1 MSSYRLNLCSCQPIS
16 RSSNSQILRQGH
28 IKISPDTI
36 KISGQILNQ
45 KNFSPF
51 SFQQRI
57 KENQI
62 SEGGQQQPKIEENPP
77 LKVPLCAYVEEKVP
91 IEEEPPL
98 NKTENGS
105 LPFNDP
111 ELGGCVQCQMEPFE
125 QCSAVPQK
133 SCEFVKDP
141 DCILCPSRS
150 PTSRLPKT
158 RPIAFDI
165 TDQNEVDKKTFCNG
179 SAFENRFLSL

>member
-1 MSSYRLNLCSCQPIS
+1 MKDLINHT
-16 RSSNSQILRQGH
+16 SNEL
-28 IKISPDTI
+28 T
-36 KISGQILNQ
+36 
-45 KNFSPF
+45 
-51 SFQQRI
+51 
-57 KENQI
+57 
-62 SEGGQQQPKIEENPP
+62 
-77 LKVPLCAYVEEKVP
+77 
-91 IEEEPPL
+91 L

>member
-1 MSSYRLNLCSCQPIS
+1 MA
-16 RSSNSQILRQGH
+16 
-28 IKISPDTI
+28 
-36 KISGQILNQ
+36 
-45 KNFSPF
+45 
-51 SFQQRI
+51 
-57 KENQI
+57 
-62 SEGGQQQPKIEENPP
+62 GGGGGQPKIEENPP

-91 IEEEPPL
+91 IEEDSPL

-141 DCILCPSRS
+141 DCILCPSQ
-150 PTSRLPKT
+150 PTLPKT

-165 TDQNEVDKKTFCNG
+165 TDQNEVDEKPTFSCND

>member
-1 MSSYRLNLCSCQPIS
+1 MA
-16 RSSNSQILRQGH
+16 
-28 IKISPDTI
+28 
-36 KISGQILNQ
+36 
-45 KNFSPF
+45 
-51 SFQQRI
+51 
-57 KENQI
+57 
-62 SEGGQQQPKIEENPP
+62 GGGGQPKIEENPP

-91 IEEEPPL
+91 IEEDSPL

-141 DCILCPSRS
+141 DCILCPSQ
-150 PTSRLPKT
+150 PALPKT

-165 TDQNEVDKKTFCNG
+165 TDQNEVDKNPTFFATILLLKIVSFPCKKWSNCTVVQNQNFKVVTYPG
-179 SAFENRFLSL
+179 IIFLSLAPNF